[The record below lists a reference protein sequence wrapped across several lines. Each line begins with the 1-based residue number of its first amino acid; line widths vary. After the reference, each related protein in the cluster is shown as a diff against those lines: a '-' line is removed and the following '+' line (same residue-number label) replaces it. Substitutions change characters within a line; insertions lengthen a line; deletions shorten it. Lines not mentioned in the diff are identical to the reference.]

1 MQRSE
6 ISLPGDWP
14 HLQTT
19 CFALRHCR
27 KTHLD
32 TQKTLI
38 KPNCQPRSPWTIQTQ
53 TLEHTW
59 TYIPQVFSS
68 FFLFR
73 VEVVQWNLKVR
84 SLQPPG
90 HCGMFMWTF
99 LHQGGTQEHS
109 ALTNSSRKHFRLRS
123 IKCYAQRWWW
133 WWSKSSE
140 WMMGSIWKYQIQRF
154 RKHSNRVCSDLHL
167 IGDLLTLL
175 CNAWWWHDLEI
186 GEFKQVPHT
195 SFNMGIGLCRIE
207 GSFRIIQNKW
217 INKKRN
223 NIV

>member
-1 MQRSE
+1 MKWLLDDPVKCECAAKHRMQRSE

-68 FFLFR
+68 FLFASCR
-73 VEVVQWNLKVR
+73 GCAIDRYSRLDTVGCLCGLSSTKEALRSTRPWQTVQGNISDFARSNAMRKDDDDGGLNLASGWWEVYGSIR
-84 SLQPPG
+84 SRG
-90 HCGMFMWTF
+90 F
-99 LHQGGTQEHS
+99 ESIRIVS
-109 ALTNSSRKHFRLRS
+109 ALISTWLAISLH
-123 IKCYAQRWWW
+123 
-133 WWSKSSE
+133 
-140 WMMGSIWKYQIQRF
+140 
-154 RKHSNRVCSDLHL
+154 CSAMLG
-167 IGDLLTLL
+167 GDTT
-175 CNAWWWHDLEI
+175 W
-186 GEFKQVPHT
+186 
-195 SFNMGIGLCRIE
+195 R
-207 GSFRIIQNKW
+207 
-217 INKKRN
+217 
-223 NIV
+223 